1 MCPVCKIPMLAV
13 ELDGIEVDH
22 CLHCLGTWLDRGEI
36 EMIAVRAGAPTSDYE
51 LRLNPAK
58 SPKCNDRRC
67 PRCHLVLHQ
76 VMIDR
81 AIGLEIDVCP
91 KGHGEWFDQG
101 EILKLV
107 SMSRS
112 GGLCET
118 AAFFGELFQSELETA
133 LKKGE

>member
-1 MCPVCKIPMLAV
+1 MLAV

-36 EMIAVRAGAPTSDYE
+36 EMIALRAGTAASDYE

-58 SPKCNDRRC
+58 SPKSDDRRC
-67 PRCHLVLHQ
+67 PRCRQVLHQ
-76 VMIDR
+76 VMIDH

-91 KGHGEWFDQG
+91 KRHGEWFDQG

-107 SMSRS
+107 SMCRS
-112 GGLCET
+112 GGPRET